1 MARQREKTKTKKFKG
16 YMQNKLLF
24 VFFVILC
31 AMIGIIARLVYLN
44 QTDKER
50 YEKRV
55 LSQQTFLSS
64 TIPYQRG
71 SILDRNGVVL
81 ASSDKVY
88 NVIIEPKIILTDE
101 EYLTPT
107 VNALSTVFGVDA
119 SEVTSLIQEKATSSY
134 HRLVK
139 QVTIDVVEQ
148 FEKLQKEDKKIKGV
162 WFEEEYKRNY
172 PYGSLAS
179 HVIGYTSS
187 GDVGTWGIEEYYNSN
202 LNGTNGRVYGFYDS
216 ELNLTRTTKPAI
228 NGHTV
233 VSTIDINIQRIVEE
247 HIAKFQEEIGANN
260 VGVIVSN
267 PNNGEIYAMAN
278 SHGFD
283 LNNPFDLSAYYDEVE
298 LASMS
303 EKDKE
308 NALNAMWRNFCISD
322 SYEPGSTFKPFTVAS
337 ALEEHLV
344 TPETTFQCNGML
356 RVGGWNIKCNARH
369 GTVTLAQSLMKSC
382 NPAMMAIGEAEG
394 ASMFRTYQ
402 DHFFFGK
409 KTGVDLPGEAE
420 GILLAEDKLHVSE
433 LATSSFGQTFN
444 VTMIQM
450 VGAFSSV
457 INGGQYYQPHVVK
470 EIVTDQ
476 GTTIDDKEP
485 TPINETVS
493 AETSEFLRDALYLT
507 VEEGTAKPARVEG
520 YLVGGK
526 TGTAQKFPRSAK
538 KYVVSFIGCVPTDDP
553 QVVIYVVID
562 EVHDETK
569 KASSTVATTLTSQI
583 LKDILPFLEVYPEG
597 EIEYKVELPVVPEKD
612 ASTEGETNP
621 DSSQTETGNSEKSE
635 EDAFVGFDDANAD
648 AIPDAM
654 TEEPVGNS
662 TGNSSGN

>member
-1 MARQREKTKTKKFKG
+1 MARKREKAKTKKFKG
-16 YMQNKLLF
+16 YMQSKLLF

-31 AMIGIIARLVYLN
+31 AMIAIIARLVFLN
-44 QTDKER
+44 NKDKER

-88 NVIIEPKIILTDE
+88 NVIIEPKVILTDE
-101 EYLTPT
+101 EYLKPT
-107 VNALSTVFGVDA
+107 VEALSTVFGVDQA
-119 SEVTSLIQEKATSSY
+119 EVTSLINEKSTSSY
-134 HRLVK
+134 QRLLK
-139 QVTIDVVEQ
+139 QVTIDVVDQ
-148 FEKLQKEDKKIKGV
+148 FESLQKENKKIKGV

-187 GDVGTWGIEEYYNSN
+187 GDVGTWGIEEYYNN
-202 LNGTNGRVYGFYDS
+202 ELNGTNGRVYGFYDS
-216 ELNLTRTTKPAI
+216 ELNLTRTRKEAI

-247 HIAKFQEEIGANN
+247 HIAKFQDEIGANN

-278 SHGFD
+278 NKGFD
-283 LNNPFDLSAYYDEVE
+283 LNNPYDLSAYYDEVE
-298 LASMS
+298 IASMD

-308 NALNAMWRNFCISD
+308 KALNTMWRNFSISD
-322 SYEPGSTFKPFTVAS
+322 TYEPGSTFKPFTVAS

-344 TPETTFQCNGML
+344 TPETTFQCNGVL

-382 NPAMMAIGEAEG
+382 NPSMMAIGEAEG
-394 ASMFRTYQ
+394 ASLFRSYQ

-409 KTGVDLPGEAE
+409 KTGIDLPGEAE
-420 GILLAEDKLHVSE
+420 GILLAADKLHATE

-450 VGAFSSV
+450 VGGFSSLV
-457 INGGQYYQPHVVK
+457 NGGQYYQPHVVK

-476 GTTIDDKEP
+476 GATVDEKEP
-485 TPINETVS
+485 YPINETVS
-493 AETSEFLRDALYLT
+493 AETSEFIRDALYLT
-507 VEEGTAKPARVEG
+507 VEEGTAKPAQVEG

-597 EIEYKVELPVVPEKD
+597 EIDYKVELPVID
-612 ASTEGETNP
+612 NTEEGKTEEGQAGE
-621 DSSQTETGNSEKSE
+621 QGNQENNE
-635 EDAFVGFDDANAD
+635 EDNYVGFSESEAE
-648 AIPDAM
+648 AIPDSM
-654 TEEPVGNS
+654 GDEYQETQEGN
-662 TGNSSGN
+662 

>member
-1 MARQREKTKTKKFKG
+1 MARKREKVKVKKFKG
-16 YMQNKLLF
+16 YMQSKLLF

-31 AMIGIIARLVYLN
+31 AMIAIIARLVFLN
-44 QTDKER
+44 NKDKER

-101 EYLTPT
+101 EYLKPT
-107 VNALSTVFGVDA
+107 VEALNSVFGEDSA
-119 SEVTSLIQEKATSSY
+119 EVTSLIHEKSTSSY
-134 HRLVK
+134 HRLLK
-139 QVTIDVVEQ
+139 QVTIDVVDQ
-148 FEKLQKEDKKIKGV
+148 FEKLQKENKKIKGV

-187 GDVGTWGIEEYYNSN
+187 GDVGTWGIEEYYNSS

-216 ELNLTRTTKPAI
+216 ELNLTRTRKEAI
-228 NGHTV
+228 NGNTV
-233 VSTIDINIQRIVEE
+233 ISTIDINIQRLVEE

-260 VGVIVSN
+260 VGVIVAN

-278 SHGFD
+278 NLGFD
-283 LNNPFDLSAYYDEVE
+283 LNNPYDLSKYYDEVE
-298 LASMS
+298 IASMD

-308 NALNAMWRNFCISD
+308 KALNAMWRNFSISD
-322 SYEPGSTFKPFTVAS
+322 TYEPGSTFKPFTVAA
-337 ALEEHLV
+337 ALDEHLV
-344 TPETTFQCNGML
+344 TPETTFQCNGVL
-356 RVGGWNIKCNARH
+356 RVGGWNIKCNGRH
-369 GTVTLAQSLMKSC
+369 GKVTLAQSLMKSC
-382 NPAMMAIGEAEG
+382 NPSMMAIGESMG
-394 ASMFRTYQ
+394 ASLFRTYQ

-409 KTGVDLPGEAE
+409 KTGIDLPGEAE
-420 GILLAEDKLHVSE
+420 GILLAADKLRETE

-457 INGGQYYQPHVVK
+457 INGGHYYQPHVVK

-476 GTTIDDKEP
+476 GTTVEEKEP
-485 TPINETVS
+485 YPINETVS
-493 AETSEFLRDALYLT
+493 AETSEFLREALYLT
-507 VEEGTAKPARVEG
+507 VQEGTAKPAQVEG

-597 EIEYKVELPVVPEKD
+597 EIDYKVELPVVPEKD
-612 ASTEGETNP
+612 SSKEEG
-621 DSSQTETGNSEKSE
+621 QTGEEGQEEQGNQENGE
-635 EDAFVGFDDANAD
+635 EDFAGFDDSQAD
-648 AIPDAM
+648 AIPDDLTDKYQA
-654 TEEPVGNS
+654 TQGGN
-662 TGNSSGN
+662 

>member
-1 MARQREKTKTKKFKG
+1 MARQKEKVKIKKFKG
-16 YMQNKLLF
+16 YMQAKLLF

-31 AMIGIIARLVYLN
+31 AMIAIITRLVYLN
-44 QTDKER
+44 NQDRER

-64 TIPYQRG
+64 TIPYKRG
-71 SILDRNGVVL
+71 GILDRNGVVL

-88 NVIIEPKIILTDE
+88 NVIIEPKVILTDE
-101 EYLTPT
+101 EYLEPT
-107 VNALSTVFGVDA
+107 VEALSSVFGIDTA
-119 SEVTSLIQEKATSSY
+119 EVTSLIHEKSTSSY
-134 HRLVK
+134 QRLLK
-139 QVTIDVVEQ
+139 QVTIDVVDQ
-148 FEKLQKEDKKIKGV
+148 FENLQKENKKIKGV

-172 PYGSLAS
+172 PYGNLAS
-179 HVIGYTSS
+179 HVIGYTSA

-202 LNGTNGRVYGFYDS
+202 LNGTNGRVYGFYDP
-216 ELNLTRTTKPAI
+216 ELNLIRTRKEAI

-247 HIAKFQEEIGANN
+247 HIAKFQDEIGANN

-278 SHGFD
+278 NKGFD
-283 LNNPFDLSAYYDEVE
+283 LNNPYDLSAYYDEVE
-298 LASMS
+298 IASMD

-308 NALNAMWRNFCISD
+308 KALNTMWRNFSISD
-322 SYEPGSTFKPFTVAS
+322 TYEPGSTFKPFTVAS

-344 TPETTFQCNGML
+344 TPETTFQCDGVK

-369 GTVTLAQSLMKSC
+369 GKVTLAQSLMKSC
-382 NPAMMAIGEAEG
+382 NPSMMAIGEAEG
-394 ASMFRTYQ
+394 AAMFRTYQ

-409 KTGVDLPGEAE
+409 KTGIDLPGEAE
-420 GILLAEDKLHVSE
+420 GILLPADKLHASE

-457 INGGQYYQPHVVK
+457 VNGGQYYQPHVVK

-476 GTTIDDKEP
+476 GATVEEKEP
-485 TPINETVS
+485 YPINETVS
-493 AETSEFLRDALYLT
+493 ADTSEFLREALYLT
-507 VEEGTAKPARVEG
+507 VQEGTAKPAQVEG

-597 EIEYKVELPVVPEKD
+597 EIDYKVELPMVDESKENQNG
-612 ASTEGETNP
+612 EG
-621 DSSQTETGNSEKSE
+621 QTGEGQTGEGQQGNQENNY
-635 EDAFVGFDDANAD
+635 VGFDDTQAD
-648 AIPDAM
+648 AIPDTM
-654 TEEPVGNS
+654 TDEFQETQEGN
-662 TGNSSGN
+662 